1 MLEKILKKTIH
12 NQLESLSGWD
22 EQKVKKFQQNL
33 LSWYYDQR
41 RRLPWRE
48 KPSLYGTVVSEFML
62 QQTRVSTV
70 LPYFERWMKEFPDFK
85 VLAGADE
92 SDVLKLWEGLG
103 YYSRAR
109 NLHKLAKQIV
119 ELESI
124 PQTRAEWLEFP
135 GVGPYASAAIS
146 SIAFEEPEAVVD
158 GNVVRIFARLFK
170 DHREYKGT
178 AEATKKMATLTQSFL
193 NLDNPG
199 DHNQAVMELGA
210 TVCLPKKPLC
220 LICPVREYCL
230 ARLSEPDAY
239 PKIKRRV
246 NRQVIVSRAFS
257 LSNSKLLLYKH
268 PDDSPR
274 LAGLYELPKL
284 ESLVIRGRPR
294 LLFSRARAISNEKIK
309 EMIYNTDI
317 ADNDLPSGHSWVNV
331 CNIDEVPMSGPHRA
345 WVMELISKQD

>member
-170 DHREYKGT
+170 DQREYKGT

-199 DHNQAVMELGA
+199 DHNQALMELGA

-220 LICPVREYCL
+220 LICPVSECCL
-230 ARLSEPDAY
+230 ARLSEPEAY
-239 PKIKRRV
+239 PTIKRRV
-246 NRQVIVSRAFS
+246 KRQVIVSRVFS
-257 LSNSKLLLYKH
+257 LSNRKLLLYRH
-268 PDDSPR
+268 PEDARS
-274 LAGLYELPKL
+274 L
-284 ESLVIRGRPR
+284 ESLNSLVFLR
-294 LLFSRARAISNEKIK
+294 
-309 EMIYNTDI
+309 
-317 ADNDLPSGHSWVNV
+317 
-331 CNIDEVPMSGPHRA
+331 
-345 WVMELISKQD
+345 

>member
-170 DHREYKGT
+170 DQREYKGT

-199 DHNQAVMELGA
+199 DHNQALMELGA

-220 LICPVREYCL
+220 LICPVSECCL
-230 ARLSEPDAY
+230 ARLSEPEAY
-239 PKIKRRV
+239 PTIKRRV
-246 NRQVIVSRAFS
+246 KRQVIVSRVFS
-257 LSNSKLLLYKH
+257 LSNRKLLLYRH
-268 PDDSPR
+268 PED
-274 LAGLYELPKL
+274 A
-284 ESLVIRGRPR
+284 RGW
-294 LLFSRARAISNEKIK
+294 L
-309 EMIYNTDI
+309 
-317 ADNDLPSGHSWVNV
+317 G
-331 CNIDEVPMSGPHRA
+331 CMSF
-345 WVMELISKQD
+345 LS

>member
-170 DHREYKGT
+170 DQREYKGT

-220 LICPVREYCL
+220 LICPVSESCL
-230 ARLSEPDAY
+230 ARLSEPEAY
-239 PKIKRRV
+239 PTIKRRAK
-246 NRQVIVSRAFS
+246 RQVIVSRALAYRIANYSCTGTLRMPRGWLGCMSF
-257 LSNSKLLLYKH
+257 LS
-268 PDDSPR
+268 
-274 LAGLYELPKL
+274 
-284 ESLVIRGRPR
+284 
-294 LLFSRARAISNEKIK
+294 
-309 EMIYNTDI
+309 
-317 ADNDLPSGHSWVNV
+317 
-331 CNIDEVPMSGPHRA
+331 
-345 WVMELISKQD
+345 